1 MVALRRRSF
10 IRSPEITSFVILV
23 LFDDRGRRVSLRFY
37 LFVSDFNQGSEEVK
51 WVQDLLV

>member
-10 IRSPEITSFVILV
+10 IRSAEITSFVILV
-23 LFDDRGRRVSLRFY
+23 LFDDRGHSLSLRFY
-37 LFVSDFNQGSEEVK
+37 LCVSDFNQGSEEVK

>member
-10 IRSPEITSFVILV
+10 IRSAEITSFVILV